1 MEKEKTTFSRDP
13 RWVESTTLDIP
24 QGLPMHFGKPT
35 FYVRDCYPQYYEKAM
50 RVLGGSGVV
59 AVTGTPGVGTSTFF
73 AYFFLRFSAENEEST
88 VITTS
93 FCIQAKSSVMTA
105 VAVWKGGEMI
115 ERTKNRYKLY
125 QLLDKAE
132 KGAVEANSGVIHLC
146 NGSPNFRPGAP
157 MVCFTRLASSSCQ
170 PCPKLFMPL
179 WDLKE
184 LQTAA
189 NELDRPVRKLSG
201 CLSKTEPEDVRM
213 VVDEV
218 EQRLLMFGGV
228 ARECLSDD
236 ACFVDAR
243 KIDVERLI
251 SQLNSGFFTMRLIED
266 LEYEMVRFAAHHNYP
281 RRAEITGPPQ
291 FAKRLLVAHLSMF
304 DTAMRNKINDCL
316 HFSSADLENGP
327 YQVPRA
333 TNIVTIDSFY
343 YLSSR
348 RRKPWFRLPVICPS
362 LFGQCSCEDQ
372 LRLFQITLD
381 STHPVNG
388 ESLALL
394 LDRLGLMTMTRE
406 HPERVALIFVVPRKI
421 AKVFERQEI
430 ELDVDIPN
438 DEDSVLRLGKI
449 GKMRK
454 KALNDVGIHK
464 IQDLRERLEEV
475 EALRVD
481 ATTPLAQDLSIRFLR
496 ELLRKHDER
505 QWLKEVLN
513 SIPQFVWPFAY

>member
-316 HFSSADLENGP
+316 RASLVYGP
-327 YQVPRA
+327 
-333 TNIVTIDSFY
+333 
-343 YLSSR
+343 
-348 RRKPWFRLPVICPS
+348 
-362 LFGQCSCEDQ
+362 
-372 LRLFQITLD
+372 ITLD

>member
-73 AYFFLRFSAENEEST
+73 AYFFLRFSAENEDTT

-189 NELDRPVRKLSG
+189 NELDRPVRKLSS

-316 HFSSADLENGP
+316 RASLVYGPVRSVRFELRVHKILSSKCEFTARRLVGSNQPTSYRTFKCEKTTSLDLDDRFCYFDEDFSSADLENGP

-333 TNIVTIDSFY
+333 TNFVTIDSFY

-362 LFGQCSCEDQ
+362 LFDQCSCEDQ

-394 LDRLGLMTMTRE
+394 LDRLGLMTMTRPPPVHAGPNTE
-406 HPERVALIFVVPRKI
+406 LVPAI
-421 AKVFERQEI
+421 SA
-430 ELDVDIPN
+430 PN
-438 DEDSVLRLGKI
+438 PSE
-449 GKMRK
+449 
-454 KALNDVGIHK
+454 
-464 IQDLRERLEEV
+464 
-475 EALRVD
+475 
-481 ATTPLAQDLSIRFLR
+481 
-496 ELLRKHDER
+496 
-505 QWLKEVLN
+505 
-513 SIPQFVWPFAY
+513 